1 MIVLKFG
8 GSSVKNAENI
18 LKVKDIIKKQ
28 FHKKTPY
35 TVVVS
40 AFGGVTDSLIK
51 MSKLASKGDHGYKA
65 VLQEFKTRHLMT
77 AKSLVSTQ
85 VYKQLEKDLVINH
98 TTLEDLLKGIF
109 LVREV
114 SPRTMDYVLSFG
126 ERNSAFIISHALR
139 EHAIKSAYLDARLI
153 IATDKKFGKA
163 NVDFKETQKRITKHY
178 KDNAKEV
185 QIVTGFISAD
195 KGGLTTTLGRGG
207 SDYTAS
213 LLASCLKAKQLEI
226 WTDVD
231 GVLTTDPRKVSKAFT
246 VPSLSYREAMELSHF
261 GAKVIYP
268 PTLLPALKRKI
279 PILIR
284 NTFNPKFPGTIIDHK
299 TKPSLEKEITG
310 LSSLNGISLMRLQG
324 GGMVGMPGI
333 AARLFS
339 ALASQEINIILI
351 TQGSSEYAISFAVD
365 SADAKQ
371 AKVVIEEAFDR
382 EIEAGLISEVLI
394 EDKQSIIAIVSEQ
407 MRNQPGVAGKL
418 FASLGKE
425 GINVNAIAQGS
436 SECNISFVVS
446 EEEEKKALNLIHDS
460 FFLSGTIDINLY
472 MIGVGLIGGTLIS
485 QLKQQAKRL
494 KKEQNLAIK
503 FIGLSNSRK
512 MLINQD
518 GIGMDDWEDSLDD
531 SYLKANPDTFVEQMI
546 ADNLPNSIFID
557 STANATIP
565 DFYQEVLEN
574 NISIVTPNKIATSSS
589 YKNYKKLK
597 DTAKKHH
604 TAFLY
609 ETNVGA
615 GLPVI
620 TTLENLV
627 SSGDQI
633 TKLEAVLSG
642 SISYIFN
649 TFGNGKSFSEVV
661 MDAKNLGL
669 TEPDPRDDLSGLDVK
684 RKITILAREAGHQV
698 NMSGVKLKGILNKAC
713 MDAKSVSAFF
723 KELEKLNHGFEKM
736 SNDAAKKKKKL
747 RFIAT
752 MEKTGKCSIGLQEV
766 GEKSPFY
773 NLGGSDNMLVITT
786 KRYDKRP
793 LVVKGPGAGA
803 EVTAAGVFAEIISIA
818 NSVA

>member
-8 GSSVKNAENI
+8 GSSVKHAENI
-18 LKVKDIIKKQ
+18 LKVADIIKKQ

-40 AFGGVTDSLIK
+40 AMGGVTDSLIK
-51 MSKLASKGDHGYKA
+51 MSKLASRGDDAYKA
-65 VLQEFKTRHLMT
+65 VLQEFKTRHLAT
-77 AKSLVSTQ
+77 AKSLVSDK
-85 VYKQLEKDLVINH
+85 VYQQIEKDLIINH
-98 TTLEDLLKGIF
+98 STLEDLLKGIF

-126 ERNSAFIISHALR
+126 ERNSAFIISYALR
-139 EHAIKSAYLDARLI
+139 EHAIKSTYCDARNI
-153 IATDKKFGKA
+153 IVTDKKFGKA
-163 NVDFKETQKRITKHY
+163 NVNFKETQKRVNKHY
-178 KDNAKEV
+178 KANSKEV
-185 QIVTGFISAD
+185 QIVTGFISSD
-195 KGGLTTTLGRGG
+195 IGGLTTTLGRGG

-213 LLASCLKAKQLEI
+213 ILASCLKAKRLEI

-246 VPSLSYREAMELSHF
+246 VPTLSYREAMELSHF

-268 PTLLPALKRKI
+268 PTLLPALKRKV

-284 NTFNPKFPGTIIDHK
+284 NTFNPKFEGTLIDHK
-299 TKPSLEKEITG
+299 VKPSIDKEITG
-310 LSSLNGISLMRLQG
+310 LSSLSGISLMRLQG
-324 GGMVGMPGI
+324 SGMVGMPGI

-339 ALASQEINIILI
+339 ALATEEINIILI
-351 TQGSSEYAISFAVD
+351 TQGSSEYAISFAIN
-365 SADAKQ
+365 SKDAKK
-371 AKVVIEEAFDR
+371 AKIAIERAFDR
-382 EIEAGLISEVLI
+382 EIEEGLINDVLV
-394 EDKQSIIAIVSEQ
+394 ESNQSIIAIVSEQ

-425 GINVNAIAQGS
+425 GININAIAQGS

-446 EEEEKKALNLIHDS
+446 EEVEAKALNLIHDS
-460 FFLSGTIDINLY
+460 FFLSKSIDINLY
-472 MIGVGLIGGTLIS
+472 MIGVGLIGGTLIA

-494 KKEQNLAIK
+494 KKEQNLNIK
-503 FIGLSNSRK
+503 IIGLSNSRK
-512 MLINQD
+512 MLITPQ
-518 GIGMDDWEDSLDD
+518 GIEMTNWEDQLDD
-531 SYLKANPDTFVEQMI
+531 ARTQADPETFVKQMI

-565 DFYQEVLEN
+565 QYYQEVLEN

-589 YKNYKKLK
+589 YRNYKTLK
-597 DTAKKHH
+597 DTAKKNH

-620 TTLENLV
+620 TTLENLI

-649 TFGNGKSFSEVV
+649 TFGGGKSFSEVV

-684 RKITILAREAGHQV
+684 RKITILAREAGHPV
-698 NMSGVKLKGILNKAC
+698 NMSGVKLKGILNKEC
-713 MDAKSVSAFF
+713 LEAKSVPAFF
-723 KELEKLNHGFEKM
+723 KALDKMNDSFEELSAK
-736 SNDAAKKKKKL
+736 AAKKNKKL
-747 RFIAT
+747 RYIAT
-752 MEKTGKCSIGLQEV
+752 MNKAGECSINLQEV

-786 KRYDKRP
+786 KRYHKRP
-793 LVVKGPGAGA
+793 LVIKGPGAGA

>member
-40 AFGGVTDSLIK
+40 ALGGVTDSLIK
-51 MSKLASKGDHGYKA
+51 MSTLASKGDDAYKA
-65 VLQEFKTRHLMT
+65 VLQEFKTRHLAT
-77 AKSLVSTQ
+77 AKELVSAK

-98 TTLEDLLKGIF
+98 STLEDLLKGIF

-139 EHAIKSAYLDARLI
+139 EHAIKSAYLDARNI
-153 IATDKKFGKA
+153 IFTDKKFGKA
-163 NVDFKETQKRITKHY
+163 NVDFKETQKRITKYY
-178 KDNAKEV
+178 KENSAEV
-185 QIVTGFISAD
+185 QIVTGFISSD
-195 KGGLTTTLGRGG
+195 VGGLTTTLGRGG

-213 LLASCLKAKQLEI
+213 ILASCLKAKRLEI

-284 NTFNPKFPGTIIDHK
+284 NTFNPKFEGTLIDHK
-299 TKPSLEKEITG
+299 VKPSIDKEITG

-324 GGMVGMPGI
+324 SGMVGMPGI

-339 ALASQEINIILI
+339 ALADREINIILI
-351 TQGSSEYAISFAVD
+351 TQGSSEYAISFAVNSD
-365 SADAKQ
+365 DAKQ
-371 AKVVIEEAFDR
+371 AKAAIEQAFDR
-382 EIEAGLISEVLI
+382 EIEEGLINDVLI
-394 EDKQSIIAIVSEQ
+394 ESHQSIIAIVSEQ

-418 FASLGKE
+418 FAALGKE
-425 GINVNAIAQGS
+425 GININAIAQGS

-446 EEEEKKALNLIHDS
+446 EEEERKALNLIHDS
-460 FFLSGTIDINLY
+460 FFLSGSIDINLY

-494 KKEQNLAIK
+494 KKEQNLDVKI
-503 FIGLSNSRK
+503 IGLSNSRK
-512 MLINQD
+512 MLISPQ
-518 GIGMDDWEDSLDD
+518 GIDMTQWEDHLDD
-531 SYLKANPDTFVEQMI
+531 ARTKADPETFVEQMI

-557 STANATIP
+557 CTANAAIP
-565 DFYQEVLEN
+565 EYYQRVLEN

-589 YKNYKKLK
+589 YRNYKRLK
-597 DTAKKHH
+597 DTAKKNH

-627 SSGDQI
+627 SSGDKI

-649 TFGNGKSFSEVV
+649 TFGSGKSFSEVV

-684 RKITILAREAGHQV
+684 RKITILAREAGHPV
-698 NMSGVKLKGILNKAC
+698 NMSGVKLKGILSKEC
-713 MDAKSVSAFF
+713 LEAKTVSGFF
-723 KELEKLNHGFEKM
+723 KALKKM
-736 SNDAAKKKKKL
+736 NPSFDEMSDKAAKKNKKL
-747 RFIAT
+747 VPRSQSL
-752 MEKTGKCSIGLQEV
+752 CSGHSGQPRCRI
-766 GEKSPFY
+766 
-773 NLGGSDNMLVITT
+773 
-786 KRYDKRP
+786 
-793 LVVKGPGAGA
+793 
-803 EVTAAGVFAEIISIA
+803 
-818 NSVA
+818 